1 MTTAERIAV
10 GSLDSLIERAKT
22 AERAG
27 DWSDALQHYEAAFSL
42 LPAQGDAR
50 RTTELL
56 RWIGAVHRQ
65 RGDIELA
72 NDLYMASLEIANLNG
87 MIDQAA
93 YSVNCLAIVDQTAG
107 RPDQAEKQ
115 YRKARELAEQAG
127 DERLVAMIDQNLGS
141 LANIRGD
148 MKTALRNYRSALS
161 RYEVLD
167 DYRAAMGTLNNM
179 GMAHVDLGQY
189 ELAEQCFDKA
199 YELAGSNEDAHTL
212 ARIQVNR
219 AELYLKR
226 QQYEHARQSCDDA
239 FAIYSRLGAK
249 SGLGEAYKF
258 YGIFYRETGK
268 SHLAD
273 IHLDL
278 ALKLAESAQNPLL
291 QAEVTHELA
300 RVHMEER
307 RNRDAISCLNRAH
320 RLFNQMQARR
330 EVRDVES
337 QMRELETSYLRVVEQ
352 WGSETLESADP
363 WMLGHARRVASY
375 TETLA
380 SAMGVSGRALTW
392 FKVGAFLHDVGKTV
406 VPESVLTKAGKLNEA
421 EWEMMRRHT
430 TAGDDIVAS
439 LEFPFNVRSMVR
451 SHHERW
457 DGKGYPDKLARRDIP
472 LPARIIAVAD
482 VYDALTSNRSYRQ
495 AFSHE
500 AAHRILDEEAGSS
513 LDPKLVSL
521 FQRVAPEPIS
531 A

>member
-1 MTTAERIAV
+1 MNTAEKNAV
-10 GSLDSLIERAKT
+10 SLDSLIERAKA

-27 DWSDALQHYEAAFSL
+27 DWTDALQHYESAFTQ
-42 LPAQGDAR
+42 LPIQGDAR
-50 RTTELL
+50 RAAELL
-56 RWIGAVHRQ
+56 RWIGSVHRQ
-65 RGDIELA
+65 RGDMELGSE
-72 NDLYMASLEIANLNG
+72 LYDTSLEIARLNELE
-87 MIDQAA
+87 DQVA
-93 YSVNCLAIVDQTAG
+93 YGLNCVAIVEQSMG
-107 RPDQAEKQ
+107 RPDAAERH
-115 YRKARELAEQAG
+115 YRTARAMAEEAG
-127 DERLVAMIDQNLGS
+127 LEPLIAIIDQNLGA

-148 MKTALRNYRSALS
+148 IKSALKNYCS
-161 RYEVLD
+161 ALTRYEGLD
-167 DYRAAMGTLNNM
+167 DKLSATGALNNM

-189 ELAEQCFDKA
+189 DTAAECFDKA
-199 YELAGSNEDAHTL
+199 YELAAASDNAHTL

-226 QQYEHARQSCDDA
+226 QQYEQARQSCDDA

-258 YGIFYRETGK
+258 YGVFYRETGK

-300 RVHMEER
+300 RVHIEER

-330 EVRDVES
+330 DIRDVES
-337 QMRELETSYLRVVEQ
+337 QMRELETSYLKVVEH

-363 WMLGHARRVASY
+363 WMLGHAQRVAGY
-375 TETLA
+375 TERLA
-380 SAMGVSGRALTW
+380 GAMGVSGRALTW

-406 VPESVLTKAGKLNEA
+406 VPESVLTKSGSLNEA

-430 TAGDDIVAS
+430 VAGDDIVAS

-457 DGKGYPDKLARRDIP
+457 DGKGYPDGLSRRDIP
-472 LPARIIAVAD
+472 LPARIISVAD
-482 VYDALTSNRSYRQ
+482 VYDALTSDRSYRK
-495 AFSHE
+495 AYTHE
-500 AAHRILDEEAGSS
+500 DARRMLDENAGAG
-513 LDPKLVSL
+513 LDPKLVAL
-521 FQRVAPEPIS
+521 FHQVVAEPI
-531 A
+531 AA